1 MKYNILKKLKI
12 NRPTIT
18 LTTLLFMLAGPTS
31 AWADGSWISDM
42 CRVTLSGG
50 TLTVRPLNDTGA
62 MQNYTS
68 SSDRPW
74 NSQKGNITSIVIGS
88 GVTSIGDYAFS
99 GFTNLTSVT
108 FEANSHLAT
117 IGHYAFNGCNNTNF
131 TSITIPARVSSIGNS
146 AFGNCSNLA
155 SVTFEAS
162 SQLTTIDQD
171 AFSNCKLAT
180 FTIPVRVASI
190 GNSAFSGC
198 TDLATVTVFAP
209 SCTLGTGVFA
219 DCNSLSD
226 IYVFGDKVANYQ
238 GATNWSNYNIIS
250 EIPNS
255 GNCGATGHES
265 DVKYVLTGTSP
276 NYTLTIMK
284 VGETGAMADYGSANT
299 IPWYS
304 YRDNIEAVVIND
316 GVTSIGN
323 YALSNLGNA
332 NFTSLTIPISVKTI
346 GTNAVYNCQ
355 NLETVDIGNG
365 VETIG
370 LNAFKSCSKLENL
383 TIGSSVTSIGNYAF
397 NFCSALTSVTIPA
410 NVEEIKYHAFN
421 DCSNLASVTCY
432 ATNVPS
438 LGEEVFDGN
447 KDNRKIYVFKDFE
460 SAYENATNWS
470 SYADK
475 IEALT
480 PVKSGYCGDP
490 EVNSGE
496 NVKWELVGT
505 SGNYA
510 LHISGTGAMANYS
523 SPSVSP
529 WDSYWA
535 SLKSVVIE
543 DGVTSIGERAF
554 RYLTKVTTIS
564 LGSDVTRIGKSAF
577 GTCKGLT
584 SVIIPNNVTDID
596 DGAFSGCID
605 LETISFGSGVTRI
618 GMYAF
623 QGCTSLSSVNLPDNL
638 TIIGGEAFRYCN
650 NAGFTSI
657 DIPASVTSIG
667 NAAFSGCT
675 NLATVTLN
683 SNPNIAAAAALIP
696 PAFDNNTT
704 IKMNLTATIGANGE
718 YWMTFYNKNYN
729 FEADE
734 NTQVFKAALS
744 EDKLTLRELTANK
757 IVTRNKPVILKSTT
771 NHITLTRTTSASSND
786 FDTNNSLSG
795 VSAAEGKEVTEN
807 PSTIYALNSGAQGVG
822 FYKVVTGNTIGVG
835 NAYVT
840 STSTS
845 DFLPFVT
852 VVASGNCG
860 TTDHE
865 SDVTWEL
872 TDKGTLTISGTG
884 TGAMAD
890 FGWAYQDNKSP
901 FCNNTNITSIVIG
914 EGVTSIGNKAF
925 LSCSNLATVSIPS
938 TLATIGDHAFHSCS
952 NLTTISVAAGNTN
965 FATEDGILYNYD
977 KTTAILC
984 PAKKG
989 GAIALPATVTTL
1001 PTSLFNG
1008 NTNIT
1013 SLDLS
1018 ACTNLTTI
1026 SGSLCY
1032 GCTALASVT
1041 LPASVSIIDQ
1051 MAFEGCNNLTTINL
1065 SQCSSLN
1072 EIRTQAFNGCALLAG
1087 THTLPNTITSIGSY
1101 AFNNCA
1107 ALQELVIQSPFTTFA
1122 ANGFGSSTF
1131 DGCTLLKLSISD
1143 TDLAEDM
1150 LSNTNHN
1157 WHRYAYMLKTMP
1169 FTASGVTLSPIL
1181 NNISATLD
1189 MTSNT
1194 AVEIAKDIAVSNVN
1208 LTCTLTEGK
1217 PCTVMFPFASTPYFI
1232 GGGTFYEFTG
1242 VEYNG
1247 TAGKWIATMTA
1258 KGTYDNLTANT
1269 PYLLVP
1275 TGTAFNSN
1283 ITTSSSTV
1291 TLNTTTNSKQ
1301 TVVGDWTFKGVYAE
1315 KTWAAADCGSDY
1327 GFAAASGKAV
1337 DGVTDVAA
1345 GDFVKLAEGAHIKP
1359 MRAYLTY
1366 TGTGNPW
1373 ATTNAPRRAGSELP
1387 QSICVVLVN
1396 TDGSTTEIGTLTPS
1410 YSDSEGVWYSLDGVR
1425 LNGKPT
1431 TKGLYINNGRKVVLK

>member
-1 MKYNILKKLKI
+1 MKYSILKKLKI
-12 NRPTIT
+12 NRPTIV

-31 AWADGSWISDM
+31 AWADGSWTSEM

-50 TLTVRPLNDTGA
+50 TLTVRPLSDTGA

-74 NSQKGNITSIVIGS
+74 HSQKGNITSIVIGS
-88 GVTSIGDYAFS
+88 GVKNIGDYAFS
-99 GFTNLTSVT
+99 GFTNLRSVT

-117 IGHYAFNGCNNTNF
+117 IGNYAFNGCNNTNF

-155 SVTFEAS
+155 SVNFEAS
-162 SQLTTIDQD
+162 SQLTTIDQN
-171 AFSNCKLAT
+171 AFSSCNLAT
-180 FTIPVRVASI
+180 FTIPVRVTSI
-190 GNSAFSGC
+190 GNSAFSSC
-198 TDLATVTVFAP
+198 TNLATVTVYAP
-209 SCTLGTGVFA
+209 SCTLGTGAFNN
-219 DCNSLSD
+219 CNSLSD
-226 IYVFGDKVANYQ
+226 IYVFADKVTYYQ
-238 GATNWSNYNIIS
+238 GATNWSNYDNKIS

-255 GNCGATGHES
+255 GNCGATDHES
-265 DVKYVLTGTSP
+265 DVKYVLTGTST

-299 IPWYS
+299 PWYS

-323 YALSNLGNA
+323 WALSNLGNT

-370 LNAFKSCSKLENL
+370 VDAFKSCSKLENL
-383 TIGSSVTSIGNYAF
+383 TIGGSVKTIAQNAF
-397 NFCSALTSVTIPA
+397 NGCSALTSVTIPA
-410 NVEEIKYHAFN
+410 DVEEIKNRAFYG
-421 DCSNLASVTCY
+421 CSNLASVTCY

-470 SYADK
+470 SYAEK

-480 PVKSGYCGDP
+480 PAKSGYCGDP

-510 LHISGTGAMANYS
+510 LHISGTGAMKNYERYGTS
-523 SPSVSP
+523 
-529 WDSYWA
+529 WDSDWE
-535 SLKSVVIE
+535 SLTSVVIE
-543 DGVTSIGERAF
+543 DGVTSIGDNAF
-554 RYLTKVTTIS
+554 FYLTKIVTLS

-577 GTCKGLT
+577 GSCKGLT

-638 TIIGGEAFRYCN
+638 TIIGEEAFRGCN

-667 NAAFSGCT
+667 WCAFNNCS
-675 NLATVTLN
+675 NLTTVTLN
-683 SNPNIAAAAALIP
+683 SNPYLGDGAFAGIANGATMA
-696 PAFDNNTT
+696 
-704 IKMNLTATIGANGE
+704 MNLTATVGASGE
-718 YWMTFYNKNYN
+718 YWMTFFTAHNNYQVP
-729 FEADE
+729 AG
-734 NTQVFKAALS
+734 TQIFKAELS
-744 EDKLTLRELTANK
+744 DDKLTLRELTTDK
-757 IVTRNKPVILKSTT
+757 IVTEGKAVILKSETAS
-771 NHITLTRTTSASSND
+771 ITLTRTTSASSND
-786 FDTNNSLSG
+786 FDTDNSLSG
-795 VSAAEGKEVTEN
+795 VFKSSGKEVED
-807 PSTIYALNSGAQGVG
+807 PSTTYALNSGAQGVG
-822 FYKVVTGNTIGVG
+822 FYKVPTGNTIGVG
-835 NAYVT
+835 NAYET
-840 STSTS
+840 SSSSTSN
-845 DFLPFVT
+845 FLPFIIV
-852 VVASGNCG
+852 SGNCG
-860 TTDHE
+860 KTGHE
-865 SDVTWEL
+865 SEVTWTL
-872 TDKGTLTISGTG
+872 TDTNIDGKFETLTISGTS
-884 TGAMAD
+884 AMAD
-890 FGWAYQDNKSP
+890 FGWGYESNSSP
-901 FCNNTNITSIVIG
+901 FCNNTDITSVVIG

-938 TLATIGDHAFHSCS
+938 SVTTIGDHAFHSCS
-952 NLTTISVAAGNTN
+952 NLETISVAAGNTH
-965 FATEDGILYNYD
+965 FATEDGILYDNS

-989 GAIALPATVTTL
+989 GAIALPTTVTTL

-1018 ACTNLTTI
+1018 ACTNLTTV
-1026 SGSLCY
+1026 SGSLCS

-1041 LPASVSIIDQ
+1041 LPTSVTTIDQ

-1072 EIRTQAFNGCALLAG
+1072 EIRTQAFNGCSLLEG
-1087 THTLPNTITSIGSY
+1087 KHTLPNTITNIGSY

-1107 ALQELVIQSPFTTFA
+1107 ALQELGIQSAANFA
-1122 ANGFGSSTF
+1122 ADGFGSTAF
-1131 DGCTLLKLSISD
+1131 DGCTLLKLNISD
-1143 TDLAEDM
+1143 TDLAEEM
-1150 LSNTNHN
+1150 LGNSSHN

-1169 FTASGVTLSPIL
+1169 FTVSGVTLSPVL
-1181 NNISATLD
+1181 NNISVTLD

-1194 AVEIAKDIAVSNVN
+1194 EVEVAKNIAVSNVN

-1258 KGTYDNLTANT
+1258 KDTNDNLAANT

-1275 TGTAFNSN
+1275 TSTAFKSN
-1283 ITTSSSTV
+1283 ISTSSSTV

-1301 TVVGDWTFKGVYAE
+1301 TDDVNDWTFKGVYAE
-1315 KTWAAADCGSDY
+1315 KTWAAGDCGRDY
-1327 GFAAASGKAV
+1327 GFAATSGKAV

-1345 GDFVKLAEGAHIKP
+1345 GDFVKVAAGAHIKP

-1366 TGTGNPW
+1366 TGTGNPT
-1373 ATTNAPRRAGSELP
+1373 ANAPRRAGSELP
-1387 QSICVVLVN
+1387 QSISVVLVN
-1396 TDGSTTEIGTLTPS
+1396 TDGSTTEIGTLTPT

-1425 LNGKPT
+1425 LNSKPT
-1431 TKGLYINNGRKVVLK
+1431 TKGLYINNGKKVVIK